1 MATIDKG
8 PDSGSQL
15 VRFLLLDLHYTR
27 QLSAHPTP
35 ELPGTHVNENTH
47 KKPQQRQEQKP
58 ELGSAGEDAQISS
71 HFSHP
76 SIYGVIWFQEVPSPF
91 SQDPVGS
98 DAYTG

>member
-1 MATIDKG
+1 MDKG
-8 PDSGSQL
+8 PNNSRSWL
-15 VRFLLLDLHYTR
+15 VQFLLLDLHYMR

-35 ELPGTHVNENTH
+35 QLPGTHVNENTL
-47 KKPQQRQEQKP
+47 KKLQRQEQKP
-58 ELGSAGEDAQISS
+58 ELGCREGEDAQISS